1 MKYLLFGFCLFTF
14 GFSSLAQRSLEF
26 SKIKDAEVL
35 DLSRMNLDSL
45 PHHISSCSKL
55 KKIDL
60 SGNRRIKVNDT
71 FKKLAKLPQLETLI
85 VDYCNL
91 YFLPSV
97 INEFKHL
104 KVLSVEGNGI
114 SWLPPTF
121 KNLPLEELNLAKNN
135 IDSLNIGFYSL
146 LKLRSLNFSQNP
158 GVARDYNMDILASF
172 PLLNTLILQHSKAI
186 SKDVGNLKTLTRLD
200 LSGSDIKLLPEEIS
214 KLSRLQSLD
223 IHDCAQLDV
232 SISLEYLTAQKH
244 LTEIHFGHSKFSV
257 IPYNISKL
265 KALKTMHIYNSI
277 LGRLPSSFKDLRVTT
292 VHFHHC
298 SFTQQEEL
306 FAELNKSN
314 KKVVVG
320 SETEKPF
327 VYNNTF
333 NEVVLEHRTEGPKQE
348 YLLFTSKVYVSLKRN
363 VKKNAFS
370 FTIEPQYGYNEKQMQ
385 FWGDKVKAYP
395 ELEEYK
401 GIRWNYTGTTTLEDI
416 DNIYLLS
423 EKDDLQKMKKKSN
436 VNLYV
441 LNLQDIIISPNKKE
455 DSYLMSFSRGFDTL
469 NLKVLPQ
476 HKVSDPKKLQNWH
489 KNRYENYWTEKVKR
503 EQRWTLLDDKYVLSY
518 RKYEEQLEGYRAELN
533 TKFYHEYEK

>member
-1 MKYLLFGFCLFTF
+1 
-14 GFSSLAQRSLEF
+14 
-26 SKIKDAEVL
+26 VL

-45 PHHISSCSKL
+45 PYHISSCGKL

-172 PLLNTLILQHSKAI
+172 PLLNILILQHSKAI
-186 SKDVGNLKTLTRLD
+186 SKDVGNLKALTHLD
-200 LSGSDIKLLPEEIS
+200 LSGSDIKILPQEVS
-214 KLSRLQSLD
+214 KLSRLKSID

-232 SISLEYLTAQKH
+232 SVCLEYLTSQKY
-244 LTEIHFGHSKFSV
+244 LNEIHFGHSHFSV

-265 KALKTMHIYNSI
+265 KSLKTMHIYNSI

-306 FAELNKSN
+306 FAELNRSN
-314 KKVVVG
+314 KQAIVE
-320 SETEKPF
+320 SEKEKPF
-327 VYNNTF
+327 AYDNTF
-333 NEVVLEHRTEGPKQE
+333 NALVLSHISVQALQD
-348 YLLFTSKVYVSLKRN
+348 YLLLTSKVYVSLKRN
-363 VKKNAFS
+363 VKKNTFS

-395 ELEEYK
+395 ELKEYK

-416 DNIYLLS
+416 DNIYILS

-455 DSYLMSFSRGFDTL
+455 DSYIMSFSRGFDTL
-469 NLKVLPQ
+469 NLKVLPE
-476 HKVSDPKKLQNWH
+476 HNISDPKKLQNWH
-489 KNRYENYWTEKVKR
+489 KSRYDNYLAERVKR
-503 EQRWTLLDDKYVLSY
+503 EQKWLLLDEKYVLSY
-518 RKYEEQLEGYRAELN
+518 RKYEEQLEEYRKQLN
-533 TKFYHEYEK
+533 TKFYHEFEK

>member
-1 MKYLLFGFCLFTF
+1 MKHLLFGFCLFTF
-14 GFSSLAQRSLEF
+14 AFSSLAQRSLDF
-26 SKIKDAEVL
+26 SKIKDAEEL

-45 PHHISSCSKL
+45 PYYISSCTKL

-71 FKKLAKLPQLETLI
+71 FKKLAKIPHLEILI

-97 INEFKHL
+97 INEFKNL

-146 LKLRSLNFSQNP
+146 LKLQSLNFSQNP

-172 PLLNTLILQHSKAI
+172 PLLNTVILQHSKAI
-186 SKDVGNLKTLTRLD
+186 SKDVGNLKALTHLD
-200 LSGSDIKLLPEEIS
+200 LSGSDIKLLPQEVS
-214 KLSRLQSLD
+214 NLSRLQSID

-232 SISLEYLTAQKH
+232 SISLEYLTAQKQ

-265 KALKTMHIYNSI
+265 KSLKSMHIHNSI
-277 LGRLPSSFKDLRVTT
+277 LGRLPSSFKDLRVNT

-306 FAELNKSN
+306 FAELNRSN
-314 KKVVVG
+314 KKAVLE
-320 SETEKPF
+320 SEAEKPF
-327 VYNNTF
+327 KYDHTF
-333 NEVVLEHRTEGPKQE
+333 NEVVLDHRGDEPQQE
-348 YLLFTSKVYVSLKRN
+348 YLLLTSKVYVSVKRN
-363 VKKNAFS
+363 VKKNTFS

-395 ELEEYK
+395 ELKEYK

-416 DNIYLLS
+416 DNIYILS

-455 DSYLMSFSRGFDTL
+455 DSYVMSFSRGFDTL
-469 NLKVLPQ
+469 NLKVLPE
-476 HKVSDPKKLQNWH
+476 HNISDPKKLQNWH
-489 KNRYENYWTEKVKR
+489 KNRYENYLAERAKR
-503 EQRWTLLDDKYVLSY
+503 EQKWTLLDDKYVLSY
-518 RKYEEQLEGYRAELN
+518 RKYEEQLEVYRAELN
-533 TKFYHEYEK
+533 TKFYHEFEK

>member
-1 MKYLLFGFCLFTF
+1 MKYFLFCFCLLTF
-14 GFSSLAQRSLEF
+14 AFSSLAQRGLEL
-26 SKIKDAEVL
+26 SNIKDAEEL

-97 INEFKHL
+97 INEFRHL

-186 SKDVGNLKTLTRLD
+186 SKDVGNLKALTHLD
-200 LSGSDIKLLPEEIS
+200 LSGSDIKILPQEVS
-214 KLSRLQSLD
+214 KLSRLKSID

-232 SISLEYLTAQKH
+232 SVCLEYLTSQKY
-244 LTEIHFGHSKFSV
+244 LNEIHFGHSHFSV

-265 KALKTMHIYNSI
+265 KSLKTMHIYNSI
-277 LGRLPSSFKDLRVTT
+277 LGRLPSSFKDLRVTA

-306 FAELNKSN
+306 FAELNRIN
-314 KKVVVG
+314 KQAIVD
-320 SETEKPF
+320 SEKEKPYA
-327 VYNNTF
+327 YNNTF
-333 NEVVLEHRTEGPKQE
+333 NALVLSHISERPLQD
-348 YLLFTSKVYVSLKRN
+348 YLLLTSKVYVSLKRN
-363 VKKNAFS
+363 VKKNTFS

-395 ELEEYK
+395 ELKEYK
-401 GIRWNYTGTTTLEDI
+401 GIRWNYTGTKTLEDI
-416 DNIYLLS
+416 DNIYILS

-441 LNLQDIIISPNKKE
+441 LNLQDIIISANKKE
-455 DSYLMSFSRGFDTL
+455 DSYIMSFSRGFDTL
-469 NLKVLPQ
+469 HLKVLPE
-476 HKVSDPKKLQNWH
+476 HSISDPKKLQNWH
-489 KNRYENYWTEKVKR
+489 KSRYDNYLAERVKR
-503 EQRWTLLDDKYVLSY
+503 EQKWLFLDEKYVLSY
-518 RKYEEQLEGYRAELN
+518 RKYEEQLEEYRKQLN
-533 TKFYHEYEK
+533 TKFYHEFEK

>member
-1 MKYLLFGFCLFTF
+1 MKHLLFGFCLFTF
-14 GFSSLAQRSLEF
+14 TFSSVAQRSLDF
-26 SKIKDAEVL
+26 SKIKDAEEL

-45 PHHISSCSKL
+45 PYYISSCSKL

-71 FKKLAKLPQLETLI
+71 FKKLAKLPNLEILI

-97 INEFKHL
+97 INEFKNL

-121 KNLPLEELNLAKNN
+121 KNLPLEKLNLAKNN

-146 LKLRSLNFSQNP
+146 LKLQSLNFSQNP

-172 PLLNTLILQHSKAI
+172 PLLSTFISQHSKAI
-186 SKDVGNLKTLTRLD
+186 SKDVGKLKALTRLD
-200 LSGSDIKLLPEEIS
+200 LAGSDIKLLPEEIS

-223 IHDCAQLDV
+223 IHDCSQLDV
-232 SISLEYLTAQKH
+232 SICLEYLSAQKY

-265 KALKTMHIYNSI
+265 KALKTMHIYNAI

-306 FAELNKSN
+306 FAELNRSN
-314 KKVVVG
+314 KLAVVG
-320 SETEKPF
+320 SEAEKPF
-327 VYNNTF
+327 VFNNTF

-363 VKKNAFS
+363 VKKNDFS

-395 ELEEYK
+395 ELEQYK
-401 GIRWNYTGTTTLEDI
+401 DIRWNYTGTTTLEDI

-476 HKVSDPKKLQNWH
+476 HKVIDPKKLQNWH
-489 KNRYENYWTEKVKR
+489 KNRYENYWTERVKR
-503 EQRWTLLDDKYVLSY
+503 EQRWTLLEDKYVLSY
-518 RKYEEQLEGYRAELN
+518 RKYEEQLEVYRAELN
-533 TKFYHEYEK
+533 TRFYHEYEK